1 MSISSVEIHPDVLP
15 AVAIIDAGVIN
26 RSAESWIEGIPSLY
40 AEGLDAESNKDLCR
54 RFIQKIFNE
63 GELSLIRDFMSPGV
77 VNHELADSVG
87 DNAPPEGHNI
97 EWITDLVYLYRQA
110 FPDLHVEIQDQI
122 AQGDKVVTCLRV
134 QGTQTSALMTIA
146 ASGKKIDIAGIRVDR
161 VVGGRIVESWF
172 HLDALGMLRQLDAL
186 ELKRRPRKVTPVSRE
201 TAPEA
206 TPPVAGWNLIPTPA
220 KSVLIS

>member
-1 MSISSVEIHPDVLP
+1 VEIHPNVLP
-15 AVAIIDAGVIN
+15 TAAVIGAGVVN
-26 RSAESWIEGIPSLY
+26 RYAESWIDGIPSLY

-87 DNAPPEGHNI
+87 DSAPPEGHNI

-110 FPDLHVEIQDQI
+110 FPDLHIEIQDQI

-161 VVGGRIVESWF
+161 VLAGKIVESWF

-206 TPPVAGWNLIPTPA
+206 KPPVTGWEPKPTLLR
-220 KSVLIS
+220 SERVS